1 MEQKIKFEHK
11 CRVANN
17 SIDCKTARIFAI
29 VQQTVRYSNERS
41 GASVTI
47 KSETGER
54 VFRGRASLA
63 QFAFSASRLARND
76 LEKKTR
82 LFCSLTTHVAREKI
96 AFTYTSVTFV
106 VHHSHKQNM
115 FS

>member
-29 VQQTVRYSNERS
+29 VLQTVRYSNERS

-54 VFRGRASLA
+54 GYIFLLSRACEA
-63 QFAFSASRLARND
+63 RAIRFQPFASC
-76 LEKKTR
+76 E
-82 LFCSLTTHVAREKI
+82 
-96 AFTYTSVTFV
+96 
-106 VHHSHKQNM
+106 Q
-115 FS
+115 